1 MNKKWNNGDRR
12 RSLRSEAEG
21 MLLNLSPDELKAQPN
36 EILLHELMV
45 HKVELEMQNEELRK
59 THLAME
65 EARDRYWHL
74 YEFSPIGYITVS
86 RETMISEINL
96 TGSSMLA
103 VNRSKILNRRFQNFV
118 APQEQDRW
126 HRLFMG
132 MMNNTENEKQ
142 AFDLEMQ
149 HEDGSLF
156 YGHLDCI
163 RLKIEDAP
171 PLLRIAL
178 TDVSKLKQA
187 EADLRIAATLFESKE
202 ARMVTDANTVTLQV
216 NQAFISNTGYTTK
229 DIAGQK
235 PSFLK
240 SGRHQPEF
248 YNAMWE
254 SINHKGFWEGE
265 IWNKRKNG
273 EIYSEWLQI
282 TAVKNDLG
290 DVTNYVAVY
299 SNNNDS

>member
-12 RSLRSEAEG
+12 QSLRSEAEG

-59 THLAME
+59 TLLAME

-103 VNRSKILNRRFQNFV
+103 VNRSKILNRQFQNFV
-118 APQEQDRW
+118 APQAQDRW

-178 TDVSKLKQA
+178 TDISKLRQA
-187 EADLRIAATLFESKE
+187 ETDLRVAAIVFESRE
-202 ARMVTDANTVTLQV
+202 PMMVTDGNTVILRV
-216 NQAFISNTGYTTK
+216 NQAFVNNSGYSLKEVT
-229 DIAGQK
+229 GQK
-235 PSFLK
+235 PNFLK
-240 SGRHQPEF
+240 SSHHKPDF
-248 YNAMWE
+248 YTAMWE
-254 SINHKGFWEGE
+254 TINTTGSWEGV
-265 IWNKRKNG
+265 IWNKHKNG
-273 EIYSEWLQI
+273 ETYPELTHI
-282 TAVKNDLG
+282 TAVKNEAG
-290 DVTNYVAVY
+290 EITNYVGVT
-299 SNNNDS
+299 SI

>member
-96 TGSSMLA
+96 TGSSILGM
-103 VNRSKILNRRFQNFV
+103 NRSKILNRRFQNFV

-178 TDVSKLKQA
+178 TDISKLKQA
-187 EADLRIAATLFESKE
+187 ETDLHVAAIVFESRE
-202 ARMVTDANTVTLQV
+202 PMMVTDANTVILRV
-216 NQAFISNTGYTTK
+216 NQAFINNSGYSLKEVT
-229 DIAGQK
+229 GQK
-235 PSFLK
+235 PNFLK
-240 SGRHQPEF
+240 SSHHKPDF
-248 YNAMWE
+248 YTTMWE
-254 SINHKGFWEGE
+254 TINTAGSWEGV
-265 IWNKRKNG
+265 IWNKHKNG
-273 EIYSEWLQI
+273 EIHPELTHI
-282 TAVKNDLG
+282 TAVKNEAG
-290 DVTNYVAVY
+290 EITNYVGVA
-299 SNNNDS
+299 SI